1 MYPYTTI
8 DPQAFANE
16 QAMLQQRINQLE
28 QARNQQMSMYAP
40 QSQQQQQAPT
50 SNVNV
55 TFSIPIRTFPTQLA
69 RRRETYWKTGIPIS
83 SAYSRCRRHSRIVAV
98 KHRKRSCRAD
108 MMRHSWHRICRL
120 RWHSVAVI
128 SKRAFWPTETQPD
141 R

>member
-50 SNVNV
+50 SNVKESPTNAELGAKANWSLA
-55 TFSIPIRTFPTQLA
+55 FNHKNIRMGLI
-69 RRRETYWKTGIPIS
+69 KSNG
-83 SAYSRCRRHSRIVAV
+83 
-98 KHRKRSCRAD
+98 
-108 MMRHSWHRICRL
+108 
-120 RWHSVAVI
+120 
-128 SKRAFWPTETQPD
+128 
-141 R
+141 

>member
-50 SNVNV
+50 SNVR
-55 TFSIPIRTFPTQLA
+55 IR
-69 RRRETYWKTGIPIS
+69 
-83 SAYSRCRRHSRIVAV
+83 
-98 KHRKRSCRAD
+98 RKNHD
-108 MMRHSWHRICRL
+108 
-120 RWHSVAVI
+120 RWNNG
-128 SKRAFWPTETQPD
+128 T
-141 R
+141 